1 MEGGGG
7 RGRVERGIAVAESRK
22 RGMVLGRGCG
32 AASEIQTGN
41 PSKSVLDPVNSLT
54 SFLSW
59 CFMSTETTGLI
70 RDGAKNGTGSESSG
84 PPVPP
89 CSHSA

>member
-1 MEGGGG
+1 M
-7 RGRVERGIAVAESRK
+7 ERGIAVAESRE

-32 AASEIQTGN
+32 AALEIQTGN
-41 PSKSVLDPVNSLT
+41 LSKSVLDPVNSLT

-70 RDGAKNGTGSESSG
+70 RDGAKTGLGSESSG
-84 PPVPP
+84 PPVPT
-89 CSHSA
+89 CSHGS